1 MPAVTIAIFLGA
13 FHLYLA
19 ALFLFLYVPAR
30 LVERFSWRPLP
41 VLRTS
46 ALLAAAA
53 VLGVGLGAVL
63 TVNSFHAVLNS
74 PRGSGQTSLV
84 GQLFST
90 PIFSLGSSLYYIT
103 AVLRPFGNDLMGT
116 GDGFRGWQNYL
127 EAPMS
132 YCGLLSLVIFPQIFV
147 ASTLRDRI
155 LYGLFLSA
163 VLLTTIFPWF
173 RYSFWAF
180 QGDYYRTLSLFA
192 VFGIITLGMT
202 AFSRYIESGHLN
214 LWVLGGT
221 IILLM
226 GILYFPLQ
234 EIR

>member
-1 MPAVTIAIFLGA
+1 MDLSCAGGDNRRLFRSLSSLSGG
-13 FHLYLA
+13 
-19 ALFLFLYVPAR
+19 ALFISLRASTPGRAILMAATASPADVYTTGR
-30 LVERFSWRPLP
+30 GRSPRC
-41 VLRTS
+41 RT
-46 ALLAAAA
+46 
-53 VLGVGLGAVL
+53 GAIL

-84 GQLFST
+84 GQLFSK

-103 AVLRPFGNDLMGT
+103 ALLRPFGNDLIGT

-202 AFSRYIESGHLN
+202 AFSRI
-214 LWVLGGT
+214 
-221 IILLM
+221 
-226 GILYFPLQ
+226 
-234 EIR
+234 